1 MKIDILTL
9 FPNMFE
15 GFLTESIIKRAIKSN
30 KVNIE
35 INNIRDFSK
44 DSHKKV
50 DDIPYGGGSG
60 MVLMCQPI
68 FDAVKSIA
76 KDNSKV
82 VLLTPQGIPFNQK
95 MAENLSKEEH
105 LIFICGHYEGFD
117 ERILSICDMEI
128 SIGDYVLTG
137 GELPSMVVTDA
148 VVRLV
153 DDVIEKE
160 SHEKESF
167 VDGLL
172 DYPTYT
178 KPRVFKDLEVPEVLL
193 SGNHKNIES
202 WREEERIKKTEEKRP
217 DLLDKGKFKLYK
229 NNEDIKLLNLEDLK
243 GYSFHPKNNAKRTD
257 IIPVTNMELMFQK
270 FKKNVAKTN
279 IDKKIL
285 TLIKSSI
292 LFFEEDS
299 SEDNA
304 IIVLGEAERLKALIK
319 NYEKILDK
327 EYRKEIEEKI
337 NMLIQE
343 IKIEM
348 ISSKNKEEEIEEK
361 QSRSR

>member
-68 FDAVKSIA
+68 FDAVKSLA
-76 KDNSKV
+76 KDNTKV

-137 GELPSMVVTDA
+137 GELPTMVMIEVLLRFVPG
-148 VVRLV
+148 VVGS
-153 DDVIEKE
+153 KE
-160 SHEKESF
+160 SVENDSF
-167 VDGLL
+167 YNGLL
-172 DYPTYT
+172 DFSHYT
-178 KPRVFKDLEVPEVLL
+178 KPAEFRGMKVPEILL
-193 SGNHKNIES
+193 SGDHKKIEQF
-202 WREEERIKKTEEKRP
+202 RKKDSILKTILKRP
-217 DLLDKGKFKLYK
+217 DLFINKELSLEDK
-229 NNEDIKLLNLEDLK
+229 KLL
-243 GYSFHPKNNAKRTD
+243 
-257 IIPVTNMELMFQK
+257 V
-270 FKKNVAKTN
+270 
-279 IDKKIL
+279 
-285 TLIKSSI
+285 
-292 LFFEEDS
+292 
-299 SEDNA
+299 
-304 IIVLGEAERLKALIK
+304 
-319 NYEKILDK
+319 
-327 EYRKEIEEKI
+327 EI
-337 NMLIQE
+337 IQE
-343 IKIEM
+343 L
-348 ISSKNKEEEIEEK
+348 SQRNA
-361 QSRSR
+361 